1 MSFSRLN
8 SVEFKN
14 YRCFRALGDAMKGF
28 NRTNQLFSLCGLNC
42 GLCPMFLNKN
52 CPGCGGGEG
61 NQSCKIARCSLEHG
75 SVEYCFQCGEYPC
88 EKYDHIDDLDSF
100 ITHRR
105 RKADLDK
112 ARQSGIEAY
121 NAEQME
127 KAEILDLLLSN
138 YNDGRKKTLFCVAVN
153 LLELQELHAVLHEI
167 ESRSDKEPLT
177 LKEKSAF
184 VENLLQVVASKKK
197 IDLKL
202 RKKKPKCTTIIKSH
216 A

>member
-1 MSFSRLN
+1 
-8 SVEFKN
+8 
-14 YRCFRALGDAMKGF
+14 MKGF
-28 NRTNQLFSLCGLNC
+28 NRPNQLFSLCGLNC

-61 NQSCKIARCSLEHG
+61 NQSCKIARCSMEHDG
-75 SVEYCFQCGEYPC
+75 VEYCFQCSEYPC
-88 EKYDHIDDLDSF
+88 LKYEHIDDFDSF
-100 ITHRR
+100 ITHIH
-105 RKADLDK
+105 RKADFEK

-127 KAEILDLLLSN
+127 KTKILYTLLSGF
-138 YNDGRKKTLFCVAVN
+138 NDGRKKTLFCVAVN
-153 LLELQELHAVLHEI
+153 LLDLEELKTVLRKI
-167 ESRSDKEPLT
+167 ENRSDIDTLT

-184 VENLLQVVASKKK
+184 VAGLLQDAAATKN

-202 RKKKPKCTTIIKSH
+202 RKKK